1 MPPKKPSNV
10 KEIVVAVTVKDRDYN
25 EHSVAVEI
33 ADYETIEMFMK
44 RVEVAIERVLTE
56 EVP

>member
-25 EHSVAVEI
+25 EHAVAVEI
-33 ADYETIEMFMK
+33 ADYETVEMFMK
-44 RVEVAIERVLTE
+44 RIEAAIERVLTE
-56 EVP
+56 VP